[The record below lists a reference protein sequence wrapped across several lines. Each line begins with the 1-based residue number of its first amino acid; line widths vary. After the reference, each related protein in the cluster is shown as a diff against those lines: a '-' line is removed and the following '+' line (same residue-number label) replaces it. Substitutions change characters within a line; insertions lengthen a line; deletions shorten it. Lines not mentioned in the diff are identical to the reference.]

1 MDDACVIGGLGM
13 VGKATA
19 KALSIPYYFD
29 LLGSNITLEEAA
41 EKRFI
46 FICLPTPT
54 IKGRC
59 DTHELSEVIKQIKD
73 YGRQN
78 IFVVRS
84 TVNPGFCSNL
94 STVLGVR
101 NVVHVPEF
109 LTEATWE
116 EDIKTP
122 DIVVIGA
129 DSKDYREAVEGVY
142 RARYQR
148 GVEIILTDSIT
159 SELLKWA
166 INGFYATKVVYAN
179 EIYDFAQKIG
189 ANYEVIKDTMYKRK
203 WIGKNHLN
211 IWRGDQRGAGGK
223 CLPKD
228 LEALAEMS
236 QSSLL
241 LKVLERN
248 DLYTHRK

>member
-1 MDDACVIGGLGM
+1 MDDACIVGSGM

-19 KALSIPYYFD
+19 KALSIPFYFD
-29 LLGSNITLEEAA
+29 ILGSNITLEQAA
-41 EKRFI
+41 EKRYI

-59 DTHELSEVIKQIKD
+59 DTHELYQIIKQIRD
-73 YGRQN
+73 YGKQN
-78 IFVVRS
+78 IFVIRS
-84 TVNPGFCSNL
+84 TVNPGFCRSL
-94 STVLGVR
+94 DTSLGIR

-109 LTEATWE
+109 FTEATWE
-116 EDIKTP
+116 KDVENP
-122 DIVVIGA
+122 DIIVIGA
-129 DSKDYREAVEGVY
+129 ESKDYREAVEGIY
-142 RARYQR
+142 KARYQR

-159 SELLKWA
+159 SELIKWA

-179 EIYDFAQKIG
+179 EIYDFAQKVG
-189 ANYEVIKDTMYKRK
+189 ANYETIKDTMYKRK

-211 IWRGDQRGAGGK
+211 IWRGDKRGAGGK

-248 DLYTHRK
+248 NHYIHA